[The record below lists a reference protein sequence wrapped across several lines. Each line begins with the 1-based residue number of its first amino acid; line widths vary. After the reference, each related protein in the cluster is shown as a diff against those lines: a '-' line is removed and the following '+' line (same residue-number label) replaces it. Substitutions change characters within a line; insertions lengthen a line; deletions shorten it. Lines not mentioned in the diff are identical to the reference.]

1 MTDERLKIWIELGKW
16 AVVSVGLVI
25 MTTIINAGFKDREVG
40 INEIK
45 EYDKYVSLVTDN
57 TKISERRL
65 LAQYFAHI
73 TPSEKLKE
81 GWALYF
87 KTVDEEYN
95 KLMEMREQKQM
106 QLAELKKSYDSLNM
120 PTPEIQLLEREIEN
134 MEREL
139 TPTFRKEETANDY
152 ESALHWEKTGF
163 ESIINKRLDQAIT
176 AFENAELSYNSF
188 HQAYEISRFLKNKRN
203 SGEVQNDIFWQEI
216 FQTVLSDYSW
226 KMPEASRV
234 RLEELTQ

>member
-1 MTDERLKIWIELGKW
+1 MTDERLKIWIDLGKW

-106 QLAELKKSYDSLNM
+106 QLAELKKSSDSLTI
-120 PTPEIQLLEREIEN
+120 PSPEIQKLEREIESIDH
-134 MEREL
+134 EL
-139 TPTFRKEETANDY
+139 TPTFRKETKANDY
-152 ESALHWEKTGF
+152 ESALRWEEIGF
-163 ESIINKRLDQAIT
+163 ENIINKNLDQAIT
-176 AFENAELSYNSF
+176 AFENAELSYSSF
-188 HQAYEISRFLKNKRN
+188 HQVYEIARFLRSKRN
-203 SGEVQNDIFWQEI
+203 SGEVQNDSFWQEV
-216 FQTVLSDYSW
+216 FQTLLSDYSW
-226 KMPEASRV
+226 KMPEASRA
-234 RLEELTQ
+234 RLSELTQ